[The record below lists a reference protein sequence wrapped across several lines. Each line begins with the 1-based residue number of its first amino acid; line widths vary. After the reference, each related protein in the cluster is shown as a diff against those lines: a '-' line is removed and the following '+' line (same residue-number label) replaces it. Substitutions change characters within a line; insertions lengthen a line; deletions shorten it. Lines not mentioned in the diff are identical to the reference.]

1 MDIERVD
8 NEINQSRLQ
17 VSNTSYR
24 KKWKFTEWLQKKKEF
39 LSLNYDIVPYV
50 S

>member
-1 MDIERVD
+1 MDWESGYRD
-8 NEINQSRLQ
+8 QSRLQ

-24 KKWKFTEWLQKKKEF
+24 KKWKCTELLQKKEF
-39 LSLNYDIVPYV
+39 LSLNYDIVPDV